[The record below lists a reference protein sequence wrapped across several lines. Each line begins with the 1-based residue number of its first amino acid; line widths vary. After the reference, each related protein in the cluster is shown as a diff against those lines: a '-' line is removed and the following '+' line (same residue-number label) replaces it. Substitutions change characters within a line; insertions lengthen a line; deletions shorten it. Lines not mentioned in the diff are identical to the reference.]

1 MEEKAK
7 RCSSIGGQA
16 VLEGV
21 MMKNPESGMALAVRR
36 TDGTIVEEFYHTKKK
51 YKKGSFPTWP
61 VVRGVY
67 AFVDSLVSGMKIT
80 TRSGELLGDE
90 FTEEPTKFEKWL
102 SDKLGKS
109 ATDIAIAIAV
119 VLAVALSLG
128 LFVFLPSFLVSLL
141 KLEKSFVISLL
152 EGVLRLAIFLG
163 YVAAISLMK
172 DIKRVFM
179 YHGAEHKT
187 IACYEAGAELT
198 PENIMH
204 YTRFHPRCGTNYL
217 LLVMMVSILFFA
229 CIPVKSFWPRLA
241 TRLLFLP
248 VVAGL
253 GYEVLKAAAKSEGKI
268 ARIVRAPGLAL
279 QRLTTAEPTVDMVEV
294 ALISFNLALQP
305 PEEDIKER
313 VHGEPEE
320 TGSEPADK

>member
-1 MEEKAK
+1 MEQKQV
-7 RCSSIGGQA
+7 RISSIGGQA

-21 MMKNPESGMALAVRR
+21 MMKSPEGSALAVRK
-36 TDGTIVEEFYHTKKK
+36 TDGTIVEEYYPNKKK
-51 YKKGSFPTWP
+51 RKKGSFPTWP

-67 AFVDSLVSGMKIT
+67 AFVDSLVFGMKIT
-80 TRSGELLGDE
+80 TRSGELLGEE
-90 FTEEPTKFEKWL
+90 FTEEPSKFEKWL

-109 ATDIAIAIAV
+109 ATDIAMGVAV
-119 VLAVALSLG
+119 VLAIGLSFG
-128 LFVFLPSFLVSLL
+128 LFVFLPSLLVSLL
-141 KLEKSFVISLL
+141 QLESAFVISLL
-152 EGVLRLAIFLG
+152 EGVVRLAIFLG

-229 CIPVKSFWPRLA
+229 CIPVKAFLPRLI
-241 TRLLFLP
+241 TRLAFLP

-279 QRLTTAEPTVDMVEV
+279 QRLTTAEPTIDMVEV
-294 ALISFNLALQP
+294 ALISFNLALQAP
-305 PEEDIKER
+305 TEEIHER
-313 VHGEPEE
+313 IHTEE
-320 TGSEPADK
+320 AEEKAQA

>member
-1 MEEKAK
+1 MEQKQV
-7 RCSSIGGQA
+7 RISSIGGQA

-21 MMKNPESGMALAVRR
+21 MMKSPEGSALAVRK
-36 TDGTIVEEFYHTKKK
+36 TDGTIVEEYYPNKKK
-51 YKKGSFPTWP
+51 RKKGSFPTWP

-67 AFVDSLVSGMKIT
+67 AFVDSLVFGMKIT
-80 TRSGELLGDE
+80 TRSGELLGEE
-90 FTEEPTKFEKWL
+90 FTEEPSKFEKWL

-109 ATDIAIAIAV
+109 ATDIAMGVAV
-119 VLAVALSLG
+119 VLAIGLSFG
-128 LFVFLPSFLVSLL
+128 LFVFLPSLLVSLL
-141 KLEKSFVISLL
+141 QLESAFVISLL
-152 EGVLRLAIFLG
+152 EGVVRLAIFLG

-229 CIPVKSFWPRLA
+229 CIPVKAFLPRLI
-241 TRLLFLP
+241 TRLAFLP

-279 QRLTTAEPTVDMVEV
+279 QRLTTAEPTIDMVEV
-294 ALISFNLALQP
+294 ALISFNLALQAP
-305 PEEDIKER
+305 AEEIHER
-313 VHGEPEE
+313 IHTEE
-320 TGSEPADK
+320 AEEKAQA